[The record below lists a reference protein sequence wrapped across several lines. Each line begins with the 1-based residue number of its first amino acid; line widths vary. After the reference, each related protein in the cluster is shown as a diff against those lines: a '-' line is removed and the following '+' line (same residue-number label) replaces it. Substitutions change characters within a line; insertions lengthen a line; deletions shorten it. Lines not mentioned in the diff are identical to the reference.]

1 MGKKTKKTKKT
12 KSNTLN
18 MTKLLQEMTG
28 KKHWECID
36 GPDSHV
42 GVDHWFRSGN
52 TEAHINI
59 DHDAVTVCL
68 NGHQTKYFTYQEACD
83 YKNEG
88 EEF

>member
-1 MGKKTKKTKKT
+1 MAKVKN
-12 KSNTLN
+12 NTLN

-28 KKHWECID
+28 KKNWVCID

-42 GVDHWFRSGN
+42 GIDHWFKSGN
-52 TEAHINI
+52 KEAHINI
-59 DHDAVTVCL
+59 DQDAVTVCI
-68 NGHQTKYFTYQEACD
+68 NGDKTKYFTYEEACQ